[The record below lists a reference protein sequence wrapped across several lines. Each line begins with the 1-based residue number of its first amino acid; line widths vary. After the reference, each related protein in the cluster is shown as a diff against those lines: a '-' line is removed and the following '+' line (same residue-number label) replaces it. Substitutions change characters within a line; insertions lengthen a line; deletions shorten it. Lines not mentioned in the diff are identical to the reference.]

1 MKEQK
6 DLFQEKHIDPMLIR
20 DQKEAFNDP
29 DFIFELKLDGLRCI
43 AYLDPQQGTD
53 LRNKRNKALVSLY
66 PELTD
71 IHTCVTKKCILD
83 GELVLFKDGAPDF
96 YSMQKRSVMKD
107 PFKIRIA
114 ARQAPVSFVAFDLL
128 AVGDEVVMQLPLMK
142 RKELLQQ
149 YVVDGE
155 RMQISRYIEELGI
168 PFYELVEERNLEGVV
183 AKHKESVYRPGK
195 RSSEWIKIKN
205 TNDDD
210 FIVCGYF
217 YQAKDGLTLLLGQYE
232 KNTLVYRGNVSLGVN
247 NLQFLQEY
255 DVQKIDT
262 PLFDSVRHRDMTWLT
277 PTLVCTINYMYKTEK
292 GALRQPVLK
301 GFRDDKML

>member
-6 DLFQEKHIDPMLIR
+6 DLFQEKHIEPMLIR

-66 PELTD
+66 PELID
-71 IHTCVTKKCILD
+71 IHTCVTKKCIMD

-96 YSMQKRSVMKD
+96 HSMQKRSVMKD
-107 PFKIRIA
+107 LFKIRIA
-114 ARQAPVSFVAFDLL
+114 ARQAPVSFVAFDIL

-168 PFYELVEERNLEGVV
+168 PFYE
-183 AKHKESVYRPGK
+183 H
-195 RSSEWIKIKN
+195 
-205 TNDDD
+205 
-210 FIVCGYF
+210 
-217 YQAKDGLTLLLGQYE
+217 
-232 KNTLVYRGNVSLGVN
+232 
-247 NLQFLQEY
+247 
-255 DVQKIDT
+255 
-262 PLFDSVRHRDMTWLT
+262 
-277 PTLVCTINYMYKTEK
+277 
-292 GALRQPVLK
+292 
-301 GFRDDKML
+301 

>member
-1 MKEQK
+1 MKKQK

-66 PELTD
+66 PELIV

-96 YSMQKRSVMKD
+96 HSMQKRSVMKD

-114 ARQAPVSFVAFDLL
+114 ARQAPVSFVAFDIL
-128 AVGDEVVMQLPLMK
+128 AIGDEVVMQLPLMK

-149 YVVDGE
+149 YVVDSE
-155 RMQISRYIEELGI
+155 RIHISRYIEELGI

-183 AKHKESVYRPGK
+183 AKHKESSYRPGK

-205 TNDDD
+205 TNDND

-247 NLQFLQEY
+247 NLQFLQDY

-262 PLFDSVRHRDMTWLT
+262 PLFDSVRHRDITWLT

>member
-1 MKEQK
+1 MKKQK

-66 PELTD
+66 PELIV

-96 YSMQKRSVMKD
+96 HSMQKRSVMKD

-114 ARQAPVSFVAFDLL
+114 ARQAPVSFVAFDIL
-128 AVGDEVVMQLPLMK
+128 AIGDEVVMQLPLMK

-149 YVVDGE
+149 YVVDSE
-155 RMQISRYIEELGI
+155 RIHISRYIEELGI

-183 AKHKESVYRPGK
+183 AKHKESSYRPGK

-247 NLQFLQEY
+247 NLQFLQDY

-262 PLFDSVRHRDMTWLT
+262 PLFDSVRHRDITWLT

>member
-1 MKEQK
+1 MKKQK
-6 DLFQEKHIDPMLIR
+6 DLIQEKHIDPMLIR

-66 PELTD
+66 PELIV

-96 YSMQKRSVMKD
+96 HSMQKRSVMKD

-114 ARQAPVSFVAFDLL
+114 ARQAPVSFVAFDIL
-128 AVGDEVVMQLPLMK
+128 AIGDEVVMQLPLMK

-149 YVVDGE
+149 YVVDSE
-155 RMQISRYIEELGI
+155 RIHISRYIEELGI

-183 AKHKESVYRPGK
+183 AKHKESSYRPGK

-247 NLQFLQEY
+247 NLQFLQDY

-262 PLFDSVRHRDMTWLT
+262 PLFDSVRHRDITWLT

>member
-1 MKEQK
+1 MKKQK

-66 PELTD
+66 PELIV

-96 YSMQKRSVMKD
+96 HSMQKRSVMKD

-114 ARQAPVSFVAFDLL
+114 ARQAPVSFVAFDIL
-128 AVGDEVVMQLPLMK
+128 AIGDEVVMQLPLMK

-149 YVVDGE
+149 YVVDSE
-155 RMQISRYIEELGI
+155 RIHISRYIEELGI

-183 AKHKESVYRPGK
+183 AKHKESSYRPGK

-247 NLQFLQEY
+247 NLQFLQDY

-262 PLFDSVRHRDMTWLT
+262 PLFDSVRHRDITWLT

-292 GALRQPVLK
+292 GPLRQPVLK